1 MIIEF
6 KINMLLG
13 KTRTSIIYPLS
24 KEESYLLLD
33 AFDIDFLRIPK
44 KSEVVTLSIDV
55 LFEDKG
61 TIENIITILT
71 DVFPHNLSIFKESL
85 KSKKN
90 PVEQY
95 VDNSQIPYILN
106 PKDIVIEL
114 DKVFMIHY
122 VFAYNK
128 DRSNVDRNILRKM
141 KKVNIVTVNR
151 VPLVKKISLSITQYF
166 DLQKIASRKG
176 RIKGNFYVIDTQ
188 NIPKEKWTKK
198 STDYYIYLYRK
209 GTNFVQ
215 NEKDVYYVILRSK
228 YKGISENIEVKDTEI
243 TVNNQN
249 ILERCKLFTDIQTRP
264 LHWQEIL
271 GLLSNLKNVKM
282 KLQDTRILA
291 TSYIEKYIGAIN
303 QKIIK
308 PIVKFI
314 KSNNSYELECNKY
327 CPYKEECHHSQNMLS
342 TVHIKKN
349 QIVKLD
355 KEENYITVEQAREQ
369 LCQKE
374 ELLYN
379 NLLSGKTNMGLLI
392 AQTGIGK
399 TEKAIEL
406 IIRTINNGMGCIY
419 AIPNRKTIDNF
430 VKRLEKRGFNDY
442 IITPVIEKLV
452 DEKIQ
457 KEINYLQD
465 IGAYNKLK
473 RYLYKLLKK
482 DNLFKEDREKIE
494 KYIQLNEIIKQYNG
508 LIITTHN
515 RFPYFAPAVY
525 ENKIAFVDE
534 DIFDTDFVRAKTMSM
549 LQIENIIKG
558 SSILSMDKLNEI
570 KKMKDNIV
578 TPIFAE
584 TFNPEGKKMIEKEL
598 RDMRKNPVNIF
609 DFFSCTAVK
618 KYWDGHKH
626 KVKCFNFSN
635 MPPIPVMI
643 MSATAEKEFYQLVFG
658 DNRTLQ
664 IEEVQKARYEGRII
678 LWDSHTY
685 SQEFLSN
692 QENLKYI
699 EDLIMQCRYY
709 KMNLVT
715 FKDFIE
721 KNKSK
726 LIDDETEINPK
737 LLDGINC
744 YNFFSILGY
753 DDLKDN
759 DLAVIGKPLKDDD
772 IFYFL
777 ALLVYNKKYEEKQ
790 RCEMQ
795 IVEDKGFLF
804 QLYTYNDET
813 LRKIQMWSIS
823 SNEEQYVGRARVIGN
838 SNRTVYLASGYPVEQ
853 MEIEDEEE

>member
-6 KINMLLG
+6 KFNMLLG
-13 KTRTSIIYPLS
+13 KTRTSIIYLLS

-33 AFDIDFLRIPK
+33 TFDIDFFRIPK

-55 LFEDKG
+55 LFEDKE
-61 TIENIITILT
+61 TVENIITILT
-71 DVFPHNLSIFKESL
+71 DVFPYNLSIFKENL
-85 KSKKN
+85 KSRKN
-90 PVEQY
+90 PIEQY
-95 VDNSQIPYILN
+95 VNSSQIPYISN
-106 PKDIVIEL
+106 PDDIVIEL

-151 VPLVKKISLSITQYF
+151 VPLVKKINLSVTQHIE
-166 DLQKIASRKG
+166 LQKIASRKG
-176 RIKGNFYVIDTQ
+176 RIKGNFYVIDTK
-188 NIPKEKWTKK
+188 NIPKEKWTNK
-198 STDYYIYLYRK
+198 STDYYIYLCK
-209 GTNFVQ
+209 ESTNFVQ
-215 NEKDVYYVILRSK
+215 NEKNIYYVILRSK
-228 YKGISENIEVKDTEI
+228 YTGVSENIEIKDTEI
-243 TVNNQN
+243 TVNKQN
-249 ILERCKLFTDIQTRP
+249 ILERCKLFTDIETRP

-291 TSYIEKYIGAIN
+291 TSYIEKHIGAIN

-327 CPYKEECHHSQNMLS
+327 CPYKDECHHAKNMLS

-355 KEENYITVEQAREQ
+355 KEENYITIEQAREQ

-379 NLLSGKTNMGLLI
+379 NLLSGKIDMGLLI

-406 IIRTINNGMGCIY
+406 IIKTISNGMGCIY
-419 AIPNRKTIDNF
+419 AIPNRITIDNF
-430 VKRLEKRGFNDY
+430 IKRLEERGFKQY
-442 IITPVIEKLV
+442 IVTPVIERLG

-457 KEINYLQD
+457 KEVNYLQD

-473 RYLYKLLKK
+473 RYLHKILKK
-482 DNLFKEDREKIE
+482 DTLSKEDREKIE
-494 KYIQLNEIIKQYNG
+494 NYLDINEKIKSYNG

-534 DIFDTDFVRAKTMSM
+534 DIFDTDFVKAKTMSM

-558 SSILSMDKLNEI
+558 SSILSIDKLNEI
-570 KKMKDNIV
+570 KEMKDNIV
-578 TPIFAE
+578 TPIFSE
-584 TFNPEGKKMIEKEL
+584 TFTQKTKELIEKEL
-598 RDMRKNPVNIF
+598 IGMRKNPINIF
-609 DFFSCTAVK
+609 DFFSSIAVK

-635 MPPIPVMI
+635 MPPIPIMV
-643 MSATAEKEFYQLVFG
+643 MSATAEKEFYKLVFG

-685 SQEFLSN
+685 SQEFLSKE
-692 QENLKYI
+692 ENLEYI
-699 EDLIMQCRYY
+699 EELIELCRYNG
-709 KMNLVT
+709 MNLVT

-726 LIDDETEINPK
+726 LLDDEITNITK

-777 ALLVYNKKYEEKQ
+777 ALLVYNNKYEEKQ

-795 IVEDKGFLF
+795 IFEDKGFLF

-823 SNEEQYVGRARVIGN
+823 SNEEQYVGRARIIGN